1 VIPFS
6 LNWLYAVFTF
16 EAGPTSKPLGQL
28 DSSETM
34 KGEQLMLWT
43 IVVVLLVLFLIGVL
57 H

>member
-1 VIPFS
+1 MIPFLAQMPYS
-6 LNWLYAVFTF
+6 VFAF
-16 EAGPTSKPLGQL
+16 ERGQL
-28 DSSETM
+28 NSSEAM